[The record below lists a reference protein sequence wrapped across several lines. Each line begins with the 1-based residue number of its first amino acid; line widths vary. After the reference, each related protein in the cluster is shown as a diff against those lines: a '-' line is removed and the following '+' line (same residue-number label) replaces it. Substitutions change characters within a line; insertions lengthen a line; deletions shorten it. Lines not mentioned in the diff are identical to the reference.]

1 MKFSLKDFFSKCDQ
15 IRKKLLIWSH
25 LLKKYSVENLIFLQ
39 WNITIVINDVI
50 ENRKI
55 DSMQLLISGNNKI
68 L

>member
-25 LLKKYSVENLIFLQ
+25 LLKKCSVENLIFLQ

>member
-1 MKFSLKDFFSKCDQ
+1 MKFFLKDFFSKCHQ
-15 IRKKLLIWSH
+15 IRKKHLIWPH

-39 WNITIVINDVI
+39 WNITILINDVI

>member
-15 IRKKLLIWSH
+15 IRKKLLIWPH
-25 LLKKYSVENLIFLQ
+25 LQKKYSVENLIFLQ
-39 WNITIVINDVI
+39 WKITIVINDVI

-55 DSMQLLISGNNKI
+55 DSMQLLISGNNNI

>member
-1 MKFSLKDFFSKCDQ
+1 MKFFLKDFFSKCDQ
-15 IRKKLLIWSH
+15 IRKKLLIWPH

-39 WNITIVINDVI
+39 WNITILINDVI

-55 DSMQLLISGNNKI
+55 DSMKLLISGNNKI

>member
-1 MKFSLKDFFSKCDQ
+1 MKFFLKDFFSKCDQ
-15 IRKKLLIWSH
+15 IRKKLLIWPH

-39 WNITIVINDVI
+39 WNITILINDVI

>member
-55 DSMQLLISGNNKI
+55 DSMQLLISGNNKV

>member
-15 IRKKLLIWSH
+15 IRKKLLIWPH

-39 WNITIVINDVI
+39 WNITILINDVI

-55 DSMQLLISGNNKI
+55 DSM
-68 L
+68 

>member
-1 MKFSLKDFFSKCDQ
+1 MKFFLKDFFSKCDQ
-15 IRKKLLIWSH
+15 IRKKLLIWPH

-39 WNITIVINDVI
+39 RNITILINDVI

-55 DSMQLLISGNNKI
+55 DSMQLLISGNSKI